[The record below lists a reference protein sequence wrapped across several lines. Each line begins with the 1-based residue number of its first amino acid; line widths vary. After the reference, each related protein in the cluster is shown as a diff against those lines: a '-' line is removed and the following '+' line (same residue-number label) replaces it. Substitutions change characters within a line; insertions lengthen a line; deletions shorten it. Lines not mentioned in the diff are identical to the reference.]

1 MEAWKKSYKQFD
13 PNRVKVEETLMGLSN
28 GLLQSR
34 AYFAEGYSGDS
45 SKNSYLPPYAMVHW
59 AELGLEIDG
68 EKIDLAKAKVEDYE
82 HQLNMREGNLKRSFT
97 IKLQNKH
104 HLRIECTSFC
114 ALEKP
119 EIIGLRYSVIP
130 LNLPARLQLSLD
142 LKAPIKKS
150 WREVSRQNQ
159 ANEGFLLLQKN
170 QDYVCSGMRYAIFQ
184 DAYKLDCNPQTD
196 SPSGHIR
203 HQISLTL
210 PKGSQ
215 TTIYKFTSHLH
226 SGQYPPER
234 LLHHCQQSLSDVFSK
249 GFTLLLTE
257 QAEAWRK
264 WWDSQSLSI
273 EASQAV
279 QQYFWYNHF
288 QLKQLA
294 GKESQLLPSRAFNLN
309 QQKGQDWGQ
318 EVYLLP
324 YYLWQGEN
332 RSAQQILESRYNTLA
347 EAQKLAAELG
357 FERGAALYPAQS
369 WYGRETEENQRL
381 SQQQIFRNGL
391 IAWAIK
397 FFHRHTGDTRFLAEK
412 GAEIL
417 IAIARFFADR
427 VNYSPRKQLYVLLA
441 TTGPNEYES
450 SVSNNWLTN
459 YLCQWTLTYA
469 VEVLQWLREN
479 EAVQYAGLIGK
490 TDLDFSAETRN
501 WERIAESMYL
511 PQYEE
516 MNLILQQDGFLDKVQ
531 LQEIPPNALPLWQNW
546 SEDRR
551 LRSPFLQQADV
562 LWAFYLF
569 PHTFDPDIEKT
580 TFQFFAPKTVHEAP
594 LSRSLHSIL
603 LARQGEISQALQQLT
618 DAHEELEDPIILRK
632 RGGLNIPSLAGPFL
646 TLVNGFVQAFV
657 EDGNLHLK
665 PQKPK
670 AWDGFAVK
678 LHWLNNSIRVK
689 LDKQQLQITNREN
702 TEISLVVAEEE
713 VKLGPHQT
721 WQKALA

>member
-13 PNRVKVEETLMGLSN
+13 ADRVAIEETLLGLSN
-28 GLLQSR
+28 GFLQSR
-34 AYFAEGYSGDS
+34 AYFAEGFSGKS
-45 SKNSYLPPYAMVHW
+45 SQNAYLPPYALVDW

-68 EKIDLAKAKVEDYE
+68 EKVDLAKAKVEDYE
-82 HQLNMREGNLKRSFT
+82 HQLNLREGNLRRSFT
-97 IKLQNKH
+97 VKLQNKH
-104 HLRIECTSFC
+104 SLRIECTSFC

-119 EIIGLRYSVIP
+119 EVIGLRYSIIP

-142 LKAPIKKS
+142 LRAPLQKS
-150 WREVSRQNQ
+150 WRELSRQNQ
-159 ANEGFLLLQKN
+159 SNEGFLLLQRN

-215 TTIYKFTSHLH
+215 TTIYKFTSHHH
-226 SGQYPPER
+226 SGQYPAER

-264 WWDSQSLSI
+264 WWDAQSLSI
-273 EASQAV
+273 KASEEV
-279 QQYFWYNHF
+279 QQHFLYNQF

-294 GKESQLLPSRAFNLN
+294 GKDKHLLASRAFNLK

-332 RSAQQILESRYNTLA
+332 RSAQQILEYRYDTLA
-347 EAQKLAAELG
+347 DAQKLASELG
-357 FERGAALYPAQS
+357 FGRGAALYPARS
-369 WYGRETEENQRL
+369 WHGRETAEDARL
-381 SQQQIFRNGL
+381 SQQQIFRNGM
-391 IAWAIK
+391 IAWAINH
-397 FFHRHTGDTRFLAEK
+397 FHKHSGDSSFLAEK

-417 IAIARFFADR
+417 VAIARFFADR
-427 VNYSPRKQLYVLLA
+427 VNYSPRRQVYVLLA

-459 YLCQWTLTYA
+459 YLCQWTLKYA

-479 EAVQYAGLIGK
+479 EAVLYAGLIGK

-511 PQYEE
+511 PQYDE
-516 MNLILQQDGFLDKVQ
+516 MNLILQQDGYLDKVQ
-531 LQEIPPNALPLWQNW
+531 LQEISDSARPLWQKW

-569 PHTFDPDIEKT
+569 PDSFDPDVERT
-580 TFQFFAPKTVHEAP
+580 NYQFYGPKTVHEAP
-594 LSRSLHSIL
+594 LSYSLHSIL
-603 LARQGEISQALQQLT
+603 LAKQRELDQALQLLSAAQKERENSL
-618 DAHEELEDPIILRK
+618 ILHK
-632 RGGLNIPSLAGPFL
+632 RGGLDIPSLAGPFL
-646 TLVNGFVQAFV
+646 TLVNGIAQAFV
-657 EDGNLHLK
+657 RDGILHLD
-665 PQKPK
+665 PQLPSEW
-670 AWDGFAVK
+670 ANYSIK
-678 LHWLNNSIRVK
+678 LHWQQSSIRLQ
-689 LDKQQLQITNREN
+689 LDKQKLIITNRGAK
-702 TEISLVVAEEE
+702 EIQIFVGEEE
-713 VKLGPHQT
+713 LKIGANASWERAQI
-721 WQKALA
+721 